1 MDLCGCHHTHGHR
14 HFDRAITEHSTQPR
28 WCSSSRPSCSSPA
41 DSCTP
46 GSVNGVRITEHQF
59 PEIHQIVLDA
69 ARVSAAASP
78 DAYLVAGH
86 GQINAF
92 ASGHGFRRY
101 VAITS
106 DLFEIGVRN
115 GDLAALRFVIGH
127 EVGHIAAGHASF
139 WRQFGIS
146 IANLIPGL
154 GSSLSRAQEYTA
166 DNHAYRFCPEG
177 VHGLCVLAAGKYLSP
192 RVDFAAIADRART
205 DQGFFVML
213 VNLLAT
219 HPINTWRFA
228 ALRDRSKPGR
238 VF

>member
-1 MDLCGCHHTHGHR
+1 MSVSPNTNSR
-14 HFDRAITEHSTQPR
+14 KSTR
-28 WCSSSRPSCSSPA
+28 SCSTPPA
-41 DSCTP
+41 P
-46 GSVNGVRITEHQF
+46 SV
-59 PEIHQIVLDA
+59 
-69 ARVSAAASP
+69 AASP
-78 DAYLVAGH
+78 GRLLVAGQY
-86 GQINAF
+86 QINARLR
-92 ASGHGFRRY
+92 ARVPPLCGDHQRPVRNR
-101 VAITS
+101 
-106 DLFEIGVRN
+106 VRN
-115 GDLAALRFVIGH
+115 GTRGTRFVIGH

-177 VHGLCVLAAGKYLSP
+177 VHGLCVLAAGKYLYP